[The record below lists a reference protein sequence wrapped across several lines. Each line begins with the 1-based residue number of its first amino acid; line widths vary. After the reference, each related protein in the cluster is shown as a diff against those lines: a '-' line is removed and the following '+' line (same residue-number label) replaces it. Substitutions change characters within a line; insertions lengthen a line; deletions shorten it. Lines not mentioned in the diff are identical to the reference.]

1 MKSYRSALRQER
13 RLFESRCLEKK
24 FAQGVAPF
32 LPCGCGNIVD
42 EVEANLIRTIDAK
55 RQDRLAFIVALGDSK
70 QAPLIANRQEIE
82 R

>member
-1 MKSYRSALRQER
+1 
-13 RLFESRCLEKK
+13 
-24 FAQGVAPF
+24 
-32 LPCGCGNIVD
+32 LPCGYGNIVD

-55 RQDRLAFIVALGDSK
+55 RQDRLAFIVALGDST